1 MGDRLLKWYKHD
13 SDANMD
19 ARLQEVLLDYGLEGY
34 GLYWYCLELITNKV
48 TSDNI
53 TFTLEHDA
61 RVIAR
66 NTGSTVQ
73 KVEEMMKK
81 FVSLGLFE
89 EDGGIIT
96 CFKLAKRLDQSM
108 TNSPKMR
115 VFIDSIRKKQNV
127 MTSSTNVMKEEEG
140 EEEQI
145 KTINTPAKPKYEEC
159 DMSFAQSAFIE
170 IQKTNPAHKEPNF
183 NTWATDVRKMRTI
196 DKRDLNEMAR
206 VWMWVRQDSFWS
218 TNILSIS
225 KFREKYDQ
233 LVIKMKMNEGTKNES
248 NGRPTTTR
256 SDNSAAGRVRQNGAK
271 RKAEIAEAL
280 AEIERNDRPMANDGE
295 PIRPQMG
302 QLIR

>member
-1 MGDRLLKWYKHD
+1 MKWYKHD

-19 ARLQEVLLDYGLEGY
+19 ARLQEILLDYGLEGY

-115 VFIDSIRKKQNV
+115 VFIDSIRKNKNV
-127 MTSSTNVMKEEEG
+127 MTSSSSVMKEEEE
-140 EEEQI
+140 EEEQK
-145 KTINTPAKPKYEEC
+145 KTITTPDKPKYYDC
-159 DMSFAQSAFIE
+159 DYQFANSAFIE
-170 IQKTNPAHKEPNF
+170 IQKQNPAHKEPNLK
-183 NTWATDVRKMRTI
+183 TWAIDVRKMREI
-196 DKRDLNEMAR
+196 DKRDLSEMAN
-206 VWMWVRQDSFWS
+206 VWMWIRQDQFWS
-218 TNILSIS
+218 TNVLSIS

-233 LVIKMKMNEGTKNES
+233 LKMKMNEGVKHEN
-248 NGRPTTTR
+248 NGRPTTAR
-256 SDNSAAGRVRQNGAK
+256 SDNSAAGRVRANGAK

-295 PIRPQMG
+295 SIRPQVG